1 MKPMEAEPAR
11 EELVTSVLDEA
22 RRLARE
28 QVPAFDAGV
37 RLAEQCWHDIEALW
51 DAQALVIHELDSAPT
66 ALANDMLPLLEAAS
80 DYYDDVQEGRR
91 RQDTE
96 PPGVIIVSPWPDSDE
111 S

>member
-1 MKPMEAEPAR
+1 METEPAH
-11 EELVTSVLDEA
+11 EALVKSILDEA

-28 QVPAFDAGV
+28 QVPPFDAAV

-51 DAQALVIHELDSAPT
+51 DAQALVIDELDSAPT

-80 DYYDDVQEGRR
+80 DYYDEVQDGRR

-96 PPGVIIVSPWPDSDE
+96 PPGVIIVSPWPDPDE